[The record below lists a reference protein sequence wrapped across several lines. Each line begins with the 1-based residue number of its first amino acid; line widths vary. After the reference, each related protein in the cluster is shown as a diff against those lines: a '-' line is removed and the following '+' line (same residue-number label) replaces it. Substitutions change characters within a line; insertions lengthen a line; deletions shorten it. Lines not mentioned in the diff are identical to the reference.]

1 VCDVVTKTGKV
12 GVVDTESRLHCE
24 KTTMLLK
31 SFRSAHVTTSSK
43 RYVLNSVLAT
53 IGYIL
58 SPLSWWNDMVVN
70 VPLAYAFS
78 IPFTFISEQLF
89 LPSFI
94 AGYWLSNFLG
104 FILIHKGVT
113 GLVRKRESRLGLK
126 HQIVISL
133 LYTAIIV
140 IMVWVGW
147 LPLPTELIN
156 AKT

>member
-1 VCDVVTKTGKV
+1 
-12 GVVDTESRLHCE
+12 
-24 KTTMLLK
+24 
-31 SFRSAHVTTSSK
+31 
-43 RYVLNSVLAT
+43 
-53 IGYIL
+53 
-58 SPLSWWNDMVVN
+58 MVVN

-104 FILIHKGVT
+104 FILMHKAMT
-113 GLVRKRESRLGLK
+113 GLVRKRKSRLGLK
-126 HQIVISL
+126 QQIVIAL
-133 LYTAIIV
+133 LYTAIII
-140 IMVWVGW
+140 IMVWLGW